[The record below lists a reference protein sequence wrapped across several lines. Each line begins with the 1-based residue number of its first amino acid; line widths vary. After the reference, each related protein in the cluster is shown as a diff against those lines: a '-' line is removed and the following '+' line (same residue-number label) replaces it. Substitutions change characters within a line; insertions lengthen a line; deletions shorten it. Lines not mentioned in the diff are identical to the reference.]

1 MDTETY
7 GFQEKMQT
15 DIKLHE
21 SDYKNTRSRR
31 GLIDPLRT
39 TLASLANWCCGLA
52 TERQFT
58 QLFANQEDIVDAVK
72 SVRDSVH
79 ENHRKYMT
87 LSSNVQDM
95 SEKLNENFKNIKDQF
110 DTYKA
115 KFKNMDHFTESWSE
129 MVSQTLVQLFARN
142 VEQTRQGMR
151 AAILDDCRNSL
162 IPSMVVSQDHLV
174 EELENIQTEI
184 EKEGWTLSIPISSP
198 SSYYQHKISECIIS
212 DTTILIKVKVP
223 LRRIEPKYELFKFL
237 SVPQGYQKRTCVLL
251 IDDVHLAISAD
262 GQEILPI
269 SGDARRFCEVSAGH
283 GSNLCFLP
291 RRPSQITFSSN
302 CAELIYHGASIEELF
317 SVCAYRCLPESHPIV
332 TAVNFEVYVITNP
345 QPNITIVC
353 DDEKITVPEDH
364 LDSPGSLEITLKCD
378 CALHMSGKLI
388 IPKNF
393 PCSHST
399 NKNDV
404 SVTHILPALW
414 SNFPTFRINPAKA
427 HLNALLIDRLNDSF
441 NPLWMNSV
449 SNLDVPPP
457 TPITLPTLK
466 KESPIDEKS
475 AVLGFTSTILIFLL
489 CAIFVK
495 IAIITY
501 KYFKSQGE
509 DDDADLQE
517 LQASRGRL

>member
-1 MDTETY
+1 M
-7 GFQEKMQT
+7 
-15 DIKLHE
+15 
-21 SDYKNTRSRR
+21 
-31 GLIDPLRT
+31 
-39 TLASLANWCCGLA
+39 
-52 TERQFT
+52 
-58 QLFANQEDIVDAVK
+58 
-72 SVRDSVH
+72 
-79 ENHRKYMT
+79 
-87 LSSNVQDM
+87 
-95 SEKLNENFKNIKDQF
+95 
-110 DTYKA
+110 
-115 KFKNMDHFTESWSE
+115 
-129 MVSQTLVQLFARN
+129 
-142 VEQTRQGMR
+142 
-151 AAILDDCRNSL
+151 
-162 IPSMVVSQDHLV
+162 
-174 EELENIQTEI
+174 
-184 EKEGWTLSIPISSP
+184 
-198 SSYYQHKISECIIS
+198 
-212 DTTILIKVKVP
+212 P